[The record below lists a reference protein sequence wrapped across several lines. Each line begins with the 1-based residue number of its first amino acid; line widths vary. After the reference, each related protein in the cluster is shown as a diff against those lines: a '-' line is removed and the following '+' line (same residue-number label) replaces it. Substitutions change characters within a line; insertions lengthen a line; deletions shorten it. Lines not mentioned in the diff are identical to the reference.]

1 MASGSERSTA
11 EPMRAATRARA
22 DTSITMRIPAQT
34 RDLIDSA
41 AASIG
46 KSRTEF
52 MLDSA
57 RQHAM
62 DVLLDRRVF
71 NLDADASEALA
82 AALASPVDPNA
93 ALRALM
99 KTDSPWR

>member
-1 MASGSERSTA
+1 MATVLERSA
-11 EPMRAATRARA
+11 SSANKSARAKA
-22 DTSITMRIPAQT
+22 DTSITMRIPIQT
-34 RDLIDSA
+34 RELIDSA
-41 AASIG
+41 AASVG

-57 RQHAM
+57 RQHAV

-82 AALASPVDPNA
+82 AALANPVEPNA

-99 KTDSPWR
+99 KKDSPWR